1 MKGRTKMKAKHI
13 ILILTIGFLVGV
25 TGCSGIGDN
34 LNSNS
39 QVEIDKDI
47 QAALLEEEEF
57 YIIAHEENEAVKMA
71 FGDIKNNYPDQT
83 ISMLQVD
90 LEGDG
95 IDEVILQFSG
105 AGDQYIFHK
114 LASDVYVYEVP
125 YRGMTNITTDKIFTA
140 SSGAD
145 DSQWLRVNSFTVN
158 GINYEVI
165 SSEEREQYQ
174 GTVLQFEDF
183 SEKLIK
189 GE

>member
-1 MKGRTKMKAKHI
+1 MKTKHI
-13 ILILTIGFLVGV
+13 ILMLTIVFLVWV
-25 TGCSGIGDN
+25 TGCGGIGGN

-39 QVEIDKDI
+39 KVEIDPDI
-47 QAALLEEEEF
+47 QAALLEEEAF
-57 YIIAHEENEAVKMA
+57 YIVAHEENEAAKMT
-71 FGDIKNNYPDQT
+71 FGDIKNSYPDQT

-114 LASDVYVYEVP
+114 LANDVYVYEVP
-125 YRGMTNITTDKIFTA
+125 YRGMTNLTTDKIFTA

-145 DSQWLRVNSFTVN
+145 DSQWSRVNSFTIN
-158 GINYEVI
+158 GINYEKI
-165 SSEEREQYQ
+165 SSEERGQYQ
-174 GTVLQFEDF
+174 GAVLQFEEF